1 MDNEKPHK
9 SRSVMSWA
17 AFTIFSAA
25 YIYQVVFG
33 QDTEMAVYGIMF
45 IVANFCFNKTAQIIK
60 TAKNG

>member
-1 MDNEKPHK
+1 
-9 SRSVMSWA
+9 MSWA